1 MMLLRK
7 QNRRASIT
15 RARKAPIS
23 PPPGAHSLRFLEGKM
38 KKTTLRILVASK
50 RVCPARYL

>member
-23 PPPGAHSLRFLEGKM
+23 PPPGAHSLRFLEGKDEEDD
-38 KKTTLRILVASK
+38 AS
-50 RVCPARYL
+50 YFGG